1 MEDVSSALTLT
12 GNQMEKLSSEVTA
25 DMGDIV
31 VGMDEI
37 EKAQLAVAEESAKVS
52 SLTSAIRM
60 QMDKFKTE

>member
-1 MEDVSSALTLT
+1 MNET
-12 GNQMEKLSSEVTA
+12 EKLSSEVTA